1 MFIVFLKF
9 AANKAQAGAFM
20 QGHKEWLQQG
30 FDEGVFLL
38 AGSLQPNLG
47 GGILVHNTDLDDLQ
61 QRLNNDPFVAEKVVE
76 ADIVE
81 MTASKSDPRLEFL
94 IAG

>member
-9 AANKAQAGAFM
+9 AANKAQAGTFM

-81 MTASKSDPRLEFL
+81 
-94 IAG
+94 